1 MGRKLLD
8 SSVDYRAIGT
18 RIKMLRLRHAIAQTE
33 CAERL
38 GISQTHL
45 SNIEHGRAG
54 ITLQILCRLCDILQT
69 GLDYLV
75 RGEEKSTA
83 ANKSDITIEEVVQ
96 VIKMLKGLEE
106 K

>member
-1 MGRKLLD
+1 MD

-18 RIKMLRLRHAIAQTE
+18 RIKMLRLRLRHAIAQTE

-83 ANKSDITIEEVVQ
+83 ANKPDITIEEVVQ